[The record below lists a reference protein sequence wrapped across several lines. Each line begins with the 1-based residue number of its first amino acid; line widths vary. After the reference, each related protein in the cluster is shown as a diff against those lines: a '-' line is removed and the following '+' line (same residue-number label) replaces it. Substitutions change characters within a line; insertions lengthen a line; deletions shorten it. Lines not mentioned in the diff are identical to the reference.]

1 MAVAETLR
9 KRCKMMV
16 DLEKELAE
24 QRTII
29 ASLEAYQHVQS
40 RCITYSD
47 MRVSTLEHDSTALKE
62 RVKALEHP
70 KK

>member
-1 MAVAETLR
+1 MATAETPR

-29 ASLEAYQHVQS
+29 ASLEAYQRVQS
-40 RCITYSD
+40 RYITYGD
-47 MRVSTLEHDSTALKE
+47 TRMVTLEHDSTALKE
-62 RVKALEHP
+62 RVEDLENT

>member
-1 MAVAETLR
+1 MATAETPW
-9 KRCKMMV
+9 KRHKMMAY
-16 DLEKELAE
+16 LEKELAE

-29 ASLEAYQHVQS
+29 ASLEACQRVQS

-47 MRVSTLEHDSTALKE
+47 TRMVTLEHDSTALKE
-62 RVKALEHP
+62 RVKALKNP